1 MILSAIAIC
10 FKLLGALALFMFG
23 MHLSSDGFQRAAGD
37 RLQGALNFMTKNRLI
52 AVVTGAVVTVLIQS
66 SSATTVMAVTFANAG
81 LLSLVQTIGVIMGA
95 NIGTTI
101 TGWIIAAVGIQTFS
115 VSLLAVPLFGIGFFM
130 SVAKRRGDAFVSYG
144 QALMGFALIFF
155 GLEYLSKAI
164 PEPSPDA
171 LLFLHDFANRGW
183 IAVVVCVL
191 AGITF
196 TMLIHASS
204 ATIAIVIGLV
214 AKGVISFEMAAA
226 ITLGSNIGTTIDSF
240 LISMNAN
247 VNGRR
252 AAWAHICFNVFGTFL
267 VLAVWRPFL
276 LLVDFVTPGAITVA
290 SAGAHIAMF
299 HTMFNIVNTIVLM
312 PLVSQYARALTRLVK
327 PRPGE
332 DACGRLCYRAAPLL
346 ATPGLNVTTARH
358 DIGELA
364 GVSERMFER
373 LRANLMGNEPH
384 EEETLASFTQLR
396 EYAVSMQEGIS
407 KFLLKI
413 TRQDIND
420 KTRENIGVMLRM
432 AQDFES
438 VAISCENMAIVQ
450 EKALRKKQTFAK
462 EEIEQLEPFTA
473 LVCDFLAFVRT
484 RLDHA
489 LSEEELAQATNFENQ
504 VDAIRADLKRMAR
517 KRIKAGNDVKTELT
531 FIDLIRHIEKIGDHA
546 YSIAIDLSE
555 LK

>member
-1 MILSAIAIC
+1 MFLSAIAIC

-37 RLQGALNFMTKNRLI
+37 RLQGALNFMTKNRFI

-95 NIGTTI
+95 NIGTTV

-115 VSLLAVPLFGIGFFM
+115 ISLLAVPLFGIGFFM
-130 SVAKRRGDAFVSYG
+130 SIAKKRGDAFVSYG

-183 IAVVVCVL
+183 LAVIVCVL
-191 AGITF
+191 AGTAF

-240 LISMNAN
+240 LVSLNSN

-299 HTMFNIVNTIVLM
+299 HTMFNVVNTIVLL
-312 PLVSQYARALTRLVK
+312 PLVSQYARLLTRFVK

-332 DACGRLCYRAAPLL
+332 EACGRLCYRAAPLL
-346 ATPGLNVTTARH
+346 ATPELNVTTARH

-373 LRANLMGNEPH
+373 LRANLMGNEPR
-384 EEETLASFTQLR
+384 EEETLASFTQMR

-450 EKALRKKQTFAK
+450 EKALRKKQAFAK

-473 LVCDFLAFVRT
+473 LVRDFLAFVRT

-504 VDAIRADLKRMAR
+504 VDAIRADLKKMAR

>member
-1 MILSAIAIC
+1 MILSAVAVC

-37 RLQGALNFMTKNRLI
+37 RLQGALNFMTKNRFI
-52 AVVTGAVVTVLIQS
+52 AVITGAVVTVLIQS

-81 LLSLVQTIGVIMGA
+81 LLNLMQTIGVIMGA

-115 VSLLAVPLFGIGFFM
+115 ISLIAVPLFGIGFFM
-130 SVAKRRGDAFVSYG
+130 SVDKKRGDAFVSYG

-171 LLFLHDFANRGW
+171 LLFLHEFANKGW
-183 IAVVVCVL
+183 LAVIVCVL
-191 AGITF
+191 AGIAF

-240 LISMNAN
+240 LISINAN

-267 VLAVWRPFL
+267 VLAVWKPFL
-276 LLVDFVTPGAITVA
+276 LLVDYVTPGAITVA

-299 HTMFNIVNTIVLM
+299 HTMFNIVNTMVLL
-312 PLVSQYARALTRLVK
+312 PLVPQYARALTRLVK

-332 DACGRLCYRAAPLL
+332 DACGRVCYRAAPLL
-346 ATPGLNVTTARH
+346 ATPELNVTTARH

-364 GVSERMFER
+364 GVVGQMFEK
-373 LRANLMGNEPH
+373 LRGNLMGTDPLG
-384 EEETLASFTQLR
+384 EETLGSYTQLR

-432 AQDFES
+432 VQDFES
-438 VAISCENMAIVQ
+438 VAVSCENMAVVQ
-450 EKALRKKQTFAK
+450 EKALRKKQVFAK
-462 EEIEQLEPFTA
+462 EEMEQLEPFTA
-473 LVCDFLAFVRT
+473 LVRDFLAFVRA

-504 VDAIRADLKRMAR
+504 VDAVRADLKRMAR
-517 KRIKAGNDVKTELT
+517 KRIKAGEDVKTELT

-555 LK
+555 LR

>member
-1 MILSAIAIC
+1 MFLSAIAIC

-37 RLQGALNFMTKNRLI
+37 RLQGALNFMTKNRFV

-183 IAVVVCVL
+183 LAVLVCVL
-191 AGITF
+191 AGTAF

-240 LISMNAN
+240 LIAMNAN

-299 HTMFNIVNTIVLM
+299 HTMFNVVNTIVLM
-312 PLVSQYARALTRLVK
+312 PLVSQYAGLLTKFVK

-332 DACGRLCYRAAPLL
+332 DVCGRLCYRAAPLL
-346 ATPGLNVTTARH
+346 ATPELNVTTARH

-504 VDAIRADLKRMAR
+504 VDAIRADLKKMAR